1 MYAVAFASL
10 APRDR
15 MISSSRSTLY
25 RFLSLYAALY
35 AGFGVQSPYL
45 PILLDNRHLSPETIA
60 LALAAGTAMRLTA
73 APAVARLADRF
84 DAPRVILALCSAAAG
99 LIGLGYLPAQGAW
112 ALIALG
118 VVHTAALAPLP
129 PLSDTLALGAAAPT
143 GSGGM
148 PRWKFHYG
156 WLRGCGS
163 AAFVVGLVMSGQAIG
178 HFGIVVI
185 VWLNAALLLA
195 ASPVALG
202 VPQLLASGGH
212 SRATA
217 SQARGV
223 LALLRL
229 PLYRKMVLLAALILG
244 SHAMHDSFAMIRWSR
259 AGISPGTSGIL
270 WSLSVAA
277 EVVVFVV
284 VGRPLLDRIG
294 PAGAAVLS
302 AGAGVVRWAVMAETA
317 WLPALALIE
326 PLHGLTFALLHLT
339 CMRLL
344 AQCVPRHLEA
354 TALTIYGTVGIG
366 VATALLTLACGP
378 IFERF
383 GAHGFWAMA
392 ALCAAAL
399 PLTLTLREPVAGSR

>member
-1 MYAVAFASL
+1 
-10 APRDR
+10 
-15 MISSSRSTLY
+15 MISSSRSILY
-25 RFLSLYAALY
+25 RFLVLYGSLY

-45 PILLDNRHLSPETIA
+45 PILLDNRHLSPEMIA

-73 APAVARLADRF
+73 APAVARLADRL
-84 DAPRVILALCSAAAG
+84 DAPKVFLALCSAAAG

-143 GSGGM
+143 ESGGM

-163 AAFVVGLVMSGQAIG
+163 AAFVVGLVVSGQAIG

-217 SQARGV
+217 SQASGV

-229 PLYRKMVLLAALILG
+229 PLYRNMVLLAALILG

-259 AGISPGTSGIL
+259 AGISPGASGIL

-366 VATALLTLACGP
+366 IATALLTLACGP

-392 ALCAAAL
+392 ALCAAAM
-399 PLTLTLREPVAGSR
+399 PLTLTLREPMAGSR

>member
-1 MYAVAFASL
+1 MN
-10 APRDR
+10 
-15 MISSSRSTLY
+15 SSSRSALY

-45 PILLDNRHLSPETIA
+45 PILLDYRDLSPETIA

-84 DAPRVILALCSAAAG
+84 DAPKAMLAVCSAAAG

-143 GSGGM
+143 GSGSM
-148 PRWKFHYG
+148 PKWKFHYG

-178 HFGIVVI
+178 YFGIVVI
-185 VWLNAALLLA
+185 VWLNTALLLA

-229 PLYRKMVLLAALILG
+229 PLFRKMVLLAALILG

-294 PAGAAVLS
+294 PAGAAMLS
-302 AGAGVVRWAVMAETA
+302 AGAGIVRWAVMAETA
-317 WLPALALIE
+317 WLPALAAIE

-392 ALCAAAL
+392 ALCAVAL
-399 PLTLTLREPVAGSR
+399 PLARTLREPMAGSG

>member
-1 MYAVAFASL
+1 
-10 APRDR
+10 

-84 DAPRVILALCSAAAG
+84 DAPRAILALCSAAAG
-99 LIGLGYLPAQGAW
+99 LIGLGYLTAQGAW

-129 PLSDTLALGAAAPT
+129 PLSDTLALGTAAPS

-163 AAFVVGLVMSGQAIG
+163 AAFVVGLVMSGQVIG

-185 VWLNAALLLA
+185 VWLNTALLLA

-212 SRATA
+212 SRAPR

-277 EVVVFVV
+277 EVVVFVA

-399 PLTLTLREPVAGSR
+399 PLTLTLRAPMAGSG

>member
-1 MYAVAFASL
+1 
-10 APRDR
+10 
-15 MISSSRSTLY
+15 
-25 RFLSLYAALY
+25 
-35 AGFGVQSPYL
+35 
-45 PILLDNRHLSPETIA
+45 
-60 LALAAGTAMRLTA
+60 
-73 APAVARLADRF
+73 
-84 DAPRVILALCSAAAG
+84 
-99 LIGLGYLPAQGAW
+99 
-112 ALIALG
+112 
-118 VVHTAALAPLP
+118 
-129 PLSDTLALGAAAPT
+129 
-143 GSGGM
+143 
-148 PRWKFHYG
+148 
-156 WLRGCGS
+156 
-163 AAFVVGLVMSGQAIG
+163 
-178 HFGIVVI
+178 
-185 VWLNAALLLA
+185 
-195 ASPVALG
+195 
-202 VPQLLASGGH
+202 
-212 SRATA
+212 
-217 SQARGV
+217 
-223 LALLRL
+223 LLRL

-284 VGRPLLDRIG
+284 VGRPLLDRIC
-294 PAGAAVLS
+294 PAGAAMPS

-366 VATALLTLACGP
+366 VATALLTFACGP

-383 GAHGFWAMA
+383 EAHGFRAMA

-399 PLTLTLREPVAGSR
+399 PLARTLREPVAGSR